1 MLKIKEF
8 YSALELSN
16 LGLGELPKTTKGI
29 IARAKKE
36 NWLSRPRT
44 GKGGGLE
51 YAFDSLPKAV
61 QDEIRT
67 KHLMAQVKGNAPV
80 VRVSGAEKALIA
92 SERDVAD
99 LTDKDRLIADSRLLM
114 ALLVSLYALE
124 QNLPKT
130 RAIKLVSKL
139 SRAGKLPTL
148 DGTDYNQICRQA
160 VARKNTGSLGVGTRA
175 LHEWVLNAD
184 NAGRGEQML
193 QVFAPHKQ
201 GRPQIEVVNVAW
213 LADFM
218 AVYRNT
224 NGVCVAEAYR
234 GFVLNYQ
241 IAEQHLADNRQMAY
255 ELPSLA
261 QVRGILA
268 KIPNHI
274 LQIGRKTGAS
284 LRALRTYV
292 KRDWSVLKANDVW
305 VGDGHSLNMKVAHPD
320 HGRPFTPELTLIMDT
335 ASRYIVGWSL
345 SYSES
350 AFAVADALRFAMMV
364 NGIPAIYYSDNG
376 GGQTNKTMDA
386 DIVGILPRLGV
397 HHETGIPGNPQGR
410 GIIERVMKT
419 LAHPIARAFPTYFGP
434 NADSDTVR
442 QTLTAVDSLAKHQN
456 DVRKKDKP
464 LTPKQ
469 KSAIG
474 KLPTW
479 GELFVVIEQA
489 VHWYNTEH
497 RHSELGGATPKAVRE
512 YLLGQLEDG
521 EYVQLLPN
529 EARDMYRPSVVRV
542 VQRAWISVYNNE
554 YWHKALEDYD
564 GKKVQVHIDQHD
576 PQSVI
581 VKTLEGKYLCDAV
594 LNGNKK
600 DAFPLSLVERAK
612 VGRTNARL
620 ARLDDEAQKAKLEL
634 RKTLQIE
641 ASESFGE
648 LGGFFAL
655 QETQRVQ
662 SESDDD
668 FVLFEHEL
676 KKFG

>member
-1 MLKIKEF
+1 MNVEIKEF
-8 YSALELSN
+8 YSAKELSEM
-16 LGLGELPKTTKGI
+16 ELSSLPHFHVNVRK
-29 IARAKKE
+29 RADKE
-36 NWLSRPRT
+36 GWLSRPRE
-44 GKGGGLE
+44 GKGGGIE

-67 KHLMAQVKGNAPV
+67 KHLVAQVKGDTPA

-92 SERDVAD
+92 SERDVAT
-99 LTDKDRLIADSRLLM
+99 LTDKDRTTADSRLLM
-114 ALLVSLYALE
+114 ALLVSRYAYE

-130 RAIKLVSKL
+130 RAIKLVSEM

-148 DGTDYNQICRQA
+148 DGTDYNQICTQA

-193 QVFAPHKQ
+193 QVFAPHRQ
-201 GRPQIEVVNVAW
+201 GRPEIQVINVAW

-241 IAEQHLADNRQMAY
+241 IAEQNRQMTY

-305 VGDGHSLNMKVAHPD
+305 VGDGHSLKMKVAHPD
-320 HGRPFTPELTLIMDT
+320 HGRPMTPELTLIMDT

-345 SYSES
+345 AYSES
-350 AFAVADALRFAMMV
+350 SFAVADALRFAMMMH
-364 NGIPAIYYSDNG
+364 GIPAIYYSDNG
-376 GGQTNKTMDA
+376 GGQTNKTLDA

-419 LAHPIARAFPTYFGP
+419 LAHPIARAFDTYFGAG
-434 NADSDTVR
+434 ADSDTVR

-456 DVRKKDKP
+456 DVAKIGKA

-479 GELFVVIEQA
+479 GELFTVIEQA
-489 VHWYNTEH
+489 VHWYNSEH
-497 RHSELGGATPKAVRE
+497 KHSELGGATPKAVRE

-521 EYVQLLPN
+521 EYVQLTAN
-529 EARDMYRPSVVRV
+529 EARDMYRPSVVRT
-542 VQRAWISVYNNE
+542 VQRAWLSVYNNE
-554 YWHKALEDYD
+554 YWHKTLEDYD
-564 GKKVQVHIDQHD
+564 GQKVAVYIDQHD

-634 RKTLQIE
+634 RKTLQVE

-655 QETQRVQ
+655 QEKQAVQ
-662 SESDDD
+662 AKSDDD
-668 FVLFEHEL
+668 EFVLFEHEL
-676 KKFG
+676 KKLG

>member
-1 MLKIKEF
+1 MASQKRF
-8 YSALELSN
+8 
-16 LGLGELPKTTKGI
+16 
-29 IARAKKE
+29 
-36 NWLSRPRT
+36 

-51 YAFDSLPKAV
+51 YAFNSLPKAV
-61 QDEIRT
+61 QDEITT
-67 KHLMAQVKGNAPV
+67 KHLMAQVKGDAPTQ
-80 VRVSGAEKALIA
+80 RVSGSEKALIA
-92 SERDVAD
+92 TERDVAD
-99 LTDKDRLIADSRLLM
+99 LTDKDRLTADSRLLM
-114 ALLVSLYALE
+114 ALLINRLAVE
-124 QNLPKT
+124 KNLT
-130 RAIKLVSKL
+130 RTKAIKLVSDL
-139 SRAGKLPTL
+139 SRMGQLPII
-148 DGTDYNQICRQA
+148 DGTDYNRICTQA
-160 VARKNTGSLGVGTRA
+160 VARKNKSQVGVGCRV

-184 NAGRGEQML
+184 NAGRGEQSL
-193 QVFAPHKQ
+193 QVFAPQRQ
-201 GRPQIEVVNVAW
+201 GRPEIQVIGVPW
-213 LADFM
+213 LSDFM

-234 GFVLNYQ
+234 GFELNYK
-241 IAEQHLADNRQMAY
+241 IAFERGQVSY
-255 ELPSLA
+255 ELPTLT
-261 QVRGILA
+261 QVRSVLA

-284 LRALRTYV
+284 LRALKTYV
-292 KRDWSVLKANDVW
+292 KRDWSALKANDVW
-305 VGDGHSLNMKVAHPD
+305 VGDGHSLKMKVAHPD
-320 HGRPFTPELTLIMDT
+320 HGRPMTPELTLIMDT

-345 SYSES
+345 AYSES
-350 AFAVADALRFAMMV
+350 TFAVADALRFAMIQ

-376 GGQTNKTMDA
+376 GGQTNKTLDD

-442 QTLTAVDSLAKHQN
+442 QTLTAVDSLAKHQT
-456 DVRKKDKP
+456 DVAKIGKD
-464 LTPKQ
+464 LTTKQ

-474 KLPTW
+474 KLPHW
-479 GELFVVIEQA
+479 NELFEVIKQA
-489 VHWYNTEH
+489 VDWYNNEH
-497 RHSELGGATPKAVRE
+497 KHTELGGATPKAVRE

-529 EARDMYRPSVVRV
+529 EARDLYRPSVVRT
-542 VQRAWISVYNNE
+542 VQRAWLSVYNNE
-554 YWHKALEDYD
+554 YWHKMLEDYD

-581 VKTLEGKYLCDAV
+581 VKTLDGKYLCDAI

-612 VGRTNARL
+612 VERTKSAL
-620 ARLDDEAQKAKLEL
+620 ARLDDKAQKSKLEL

-641 ASESFGE
+641 AQESFGE
-648 LGGFFAL
+648 LSGFLKL
-655 QETQRVQ
+655 QETQTQ
-662 SESDDD
+662 DDDD

-676 KKFG
+676 RKLG

>member
-1 MLKIKEF
+1 MKTH
-8 YSALELSN
+8 YSAKELAE
-16 LGLGELPKTTKGI
+16 LGCVHGSSERNIKRL
-29 IARAKKE
+29 AQKE
-36 NWLSRPRT
+36 NWVSRKRQ

-51 YAFDSLPKAV
+51 YAFDGLPKAV
-61 QDEIRT
+61 QDEITT
-67 KHLMAQVKGNAPV
+67 KHLMAQVKGDAPTQ
-80 VRVSGAEKALIA
+80 RVSGSEKALIA
-92 SERDVAD
+92 TERDVAD
-99 LTDKDRLIADSRLLM
+99 LTDKDRLTADSRLLM
-114 ALLVSLYALE
+114 ALLINRLAVE
-124 QNLPKT
+124 KNLT
-130 RAIKLVSKL
+130 RTKAIKLVSDL
-139 SRAGKLPTL
+139 SRMGQLPII
-148 DGTDYNQICRQA
+148 DGTDYNRICTQA
-160 VARKNTGSLGVGTRA
+160 VARKNKSQVGVGCRV

-184 NAGRGEQML
+184 NAGRGEQTL
-193 QVFAPHKQ
+193 QVFAPHRQ
-201 GRPQIEVVNVAW
+201 GRPQIEVINVAW
-213 LADFM
+213 LSDFM

-234 GFVLNYQ
+234 GFELNYK
-241 IAEQHLADNRQMAY
+241 IAFERGQACY
-255 ELPSLA
+255 ELPTLT
-261 QVRGILA
+261 QVRGVLA

-284 LRALRTYV
+284 LRALKTYV

-305 VGDGHSLNMKVAHPD
+305 VGDGHSLKMKVAHPD
-320 HGRPFTPELTLIMDT
+320 HGRPMTPELTLIMDT

-345 SYSES
+345 AYSES
-350 AFAVADALRFAMMV
+350 TFAVADALRFAMIQ

-376 GGQTNKTMDA
+376 GGQTNKTLDD

-442 QTLTAVDSLAKHQN
+442 QTLTAVDSLAKHQT
-456 DVRKKDKP
+456 DVAKIGKD
-464 LTPKQ
+464 LTTKQ

-474 KLPTW
+474 KLPHW
-479 GELFVVIEQA
+479 NELFEVIKQA
-489 VHWYNTEH
+489 VDWYNNEH
-497 RHSELGGATPKAVRE
+497 KHTELGGATPKAVRE

-529 EARDMYRPSVVRV
+529 EARDLYRPSVVRT
-542 VQRAWISVYNNE
+542 VQRAWLSVYNNE
-554 YWHKALEDYD
+554 YWHKMLEDYD

-581 VKTLEGKYLCDAV
+581 VKTLDGKYLCDAI

-612 VGRTNARL
+612 VERTKSAL
-620 ARLDDEAQKAKLEL
+620 ARLDDKAQKSKLEL

-641 ASESFGE
+641 AQESFGE
-648 LGGFFAL
+648 LSGFLKL
-655 QETQRVQ
+655 QETQTQ
-662 SESDDD
+662 DDDD

-676 KKFG
+676 RKLG

>member
-1 MLKIKEF
+1 MKTH
-8 YSALELSN
+8 YSAKELAE
-16 LGLGELPKTTKGI
+16 LGCVHGSSERNIKRL
-29 IARAKKE
+29 AQKE
-36 NWLSRPRT
+36 NWVSRKRQ

-51 YAFDSLPKAV
+51 YAFDGLPKAV
-61 QDEIRT
+61 QDEITT
-67 KHLMAQVKGNAPV
+67 KHLMAQVKGDAPTQ
-80 VRVSGAEKALIA
+80 RVSGSEKALIA
-92 SERDVAD
+92 TERDVAD
-99 LTDKDRLIADSRLLM
+99 LTDKDRLTADSRLLM
-114 ALLVSLYALE
+114 ALLINRLAVE
-124 QNLPKT
+124 KNLT
-130 RAIKLVSKL
+130 RTKAIKLVSDL
-139 SRAGKLPTL
+139 SRMGQLPII
-148 DGTDYNQICRQA
+148 DGTDYNRICTQA
-160 VARKNTGSLGVGTRA
+160 VARKNKSQVGVGCRV

-184 NAGRGEQML
+184 NAGRGEQSL
-193 QVFAPHKQ
+193 QVFAPQRQ
-201 GRPQIEVVNVAW
+201 GRPEIQVIGVPW
-213 LADFM
+213 LSDFM

-234 GFVLNYQ
+234 GFELNYK
-241 IAEQHLADNRQMAY
+241 IAFERGQVSY
-255 ELPSLA
+255 ELPTLT
-261 QVRGILA
+261 QVRSVLA

-284 LRALRTYV
+284 LRALKTYV

-305 VGDGHSLNMKVAHPD
+305 VGDGHSLKMKVAHPD
-320 HGRPFTPELTLIMDT
+320 HGRPMTPELTLIMDT

-345 SYSES
+345 AYSES
-350 AFAVADALRFAMMV
+350 TFAVADALRFAMIQ

-376 GGQTNKTMDA
+376 GGQTNKTLDD

-442 QTLTAVDSLAKHQN
+442 QTLTAVDSLAKHQT
-456 DVRKKDKP
+456 DVAKIGKD
-464 LTPKQ
+464 LTTKQ

-474 KLPTW
+474 KLPHW
-479 GELFVVIEQA
+479 NELFEVIKQA
-489 VHWYNTEH
+489 VDWYNNEH
-497 RHSELGGATPKAVRE
+497 KHTELGGATPKAVRE

-529 EARDMYRPSVVRV
+529 EARDLYRPSVVRT
-542 VQRAWISVYNNE
+542 VQRAWLSVYNNE
-554 YWHKALEDYD
+554 YWHKMLEDYD

-581 VKTLEGKYLCDAV
+581 VKTLDGKYLCDAI

-620 ARLDDEAQKAKLEL
+620 TRLDDEATKAKLEL

-641 ASESFGE
+641 AQEGFGE
-648 LGGFFAL
+648 LGGFLKL
-655 QETQRVQ
+655 QETQKAQ
-662 SESDDD
+662 TESDDDD

-676 KKFG
+676 RKLG

>member
-1 MLKIKEF
+1 MKEW
-8 YSALELSN
+8 YSAQELADMSLTIIPN
-16 LGLGELPKTTKGI
+16 TKAGVI
-29 IARAKKE
+29 YRAKKDK
-36 NWLSRPRT
+36 WLNRKRLA
-44 GKGGGLE
+44 KGGGLE
-51 YAFDSLPKAV
+51 YAFDGLPKAV

-67 KHLMAQVKGNAPV
+67 KVLVAQVKGDTPK
-80 VRVSGAEKALIA
+80 RVSGSEKALIA
-92 SERDVAD
+92 TERDVAD
-99 LTDKDRLIADSRLLM
+99 LTDKDRLTADSRLLM
-114 ALLVSLYALE
+114 ALLVNRLAVE
-124 QNLPKT
+124 KNLT
-130 RAIKLVSKL
+130 RTKAIKLASDL
-139 SRAGKLPTL
+139 SRMGQLPII
-148 DGTDYNQICRQA
+148 DGTDYNRICTQA
-160 VARKNTGSLGVGTRA
+160 VARKNTGTLGVGTRV
-175 LHEWVLNAD
+175 LHEWVINAD
-184 NAGRGEQML
+184 NAGRGEQTL
-193 QVFAPHKQ
+193 QVFAPQRQ
-201 GRPQIEVVNVAW
+201 GRPEIQVIGVPW
-213 LADFM
+213 LSDFM

-234 GFVLNYQ
+234 GFELNYRINCERGQ
-241 IAEQHLADNRQMAY
+241 VSY
-255 ELPSLA
+255 ELPTLT
-261 QVRGILA
+261 QVRGVLS

-284 LRALRTYV
+284 LRALKTYV

-305 VGDGHSLNMKVAHPD
+305 VGDGHSLKMKVAHPD
-320 HGRPFTPELTLIMDT
+320 HGRPMTPELTLIMDT

-345 SYSES
+345 AYSES
-350 AFAVADALRFAMMV
+350 TFAVADALRFAMIQ

-376 GGQTNKTMDA
+376 GGQTNKTLDD

-442 QTLTAVDSLAKHQN
+442 QTLTAVDSLAKHQT
-456 DVRKKDKP
+456 DIAKIGKD

-474 KLPTW
+474 KLPHW
-479 GELFVVIEQA
+479 NELFEVIKQA
-489 VHWYNTEH
+489 VDWYNNEH
-497 RHSELGGATPKAVRE
+497 KHTELGGATPKAVRE

-529 EARDMYRPSVVRV
+529 EARDLYRPSVVRV
-542 VQRAWISVYNNE
+542 VQRAWLSVYNNE

-581 VKTLEGKYLCDAV
+581 VKTLDGKYLCDAI

-612 VGRTNARL
+612 VERTKSAL
-620 ARLDDEAQKAKLEL
+620 ARLDDKAQKSKLEL

-641 ASESFGE
+641 AQESFGE
-648 LGGFFAL
+648 LSGFFEL
-655 QETQRVQ
+655 QKIQKQETQTQ
-662 SESDDD
+662 DDDD
-668 FVLFEHEL
+668 FVLFEHRL